1 MISKVLGGYAP
12 LGNRRGNSR
21 SRQARNLGMSC
32 ECTRYVVNCT
42 TLPQPAPAAS
52 SALPICAKTPLHWLS
67 KSDPGASM
75 PAMKRNS
82 PALTRAMCEYW
93 PSGLPSASTFVILI
107 SAIVVARWFRLVAR
121 RELRTHR
128 RDQLGA
134 PDRFDVIGIG
144 AGGHAAPDG
153 CVIGDHRNDDH
164 RRGRV
169 GRGRAQRGEHAEAA
183 DAGHQQVEQDRVVG
197 IVAGELQRLL
207 AGAGELRL
215 DVQFLG

>member
-1 MISKVLGGYAP
+1 MF
-12 LGNRRGNSR
+12 
-21 SRQARNLGMSC
+21 
-32 ECTRYVVNCT
+32 
-42 TLPQPAPAAS
+42 PQPAPADF
-52 SALPICAKTPLHWLS
+52 SAFSIWANTPAHCAS
-67 KSDPGASM
+67 KSSPGASM

-134 PDRFDVIGIG
+134 PDRFDVVGIG

-153 CVIGDHRNDDH
+153 
-164 RRGRV
+164 
-169 GRGRAQRGEHAEAA
+169 
-183 DAGHQQVEQDRVVG
+183 
-197 IVAGELQRLL
+197 
-207 AGAGELRL
+207 
-215 DVQFLG
+215 